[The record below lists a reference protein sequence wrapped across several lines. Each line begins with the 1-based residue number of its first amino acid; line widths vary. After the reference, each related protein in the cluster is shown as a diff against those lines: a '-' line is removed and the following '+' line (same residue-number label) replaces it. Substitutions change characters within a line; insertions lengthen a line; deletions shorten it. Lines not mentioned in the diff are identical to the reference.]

1 MNQYTR
7 QETEER
13 IKALRESLNQLE
25 GQLAT
30 HRQQDAS
37 QHDLIEHLDEF
48 IDAVDHKVLSLKTF
62 WNSLKKDWQSGRN
75 Q

>member
-1 MNQYTR
+1 MNPYSK

-25 GQLAT
+25 NQLAN
-30 HRQQDAS
+30 HSDNDAS
-37 QHDLIEHLDEF
+37 QHDLIEPLDEF

-62 WNSLKKDWQSGRN
+62 WSSLKKDWQKSRN
-75 Q
+75 

>member
-1 MNQYTR
+1 MNQYSR

-13 IKALRESLNQLE
+13 IKELRESLNQLE
-25 GQLAT
+25 SQLAT
-30 HRQQDAS
+30 HRQDDAS

-62 WNSLKKDWQSGRN
+62 WISLKKDWQKSRN
-75 Q
+75 

>member
-1 MNQYTR
+1 MNQYSR

-13 IKALRESLNQLE
+13 IKELRESLNQLE
-25 GQLAT
+25 GQLAN
-30 HRQQDAS
+30 HRQEDAN

-62 WNSLKKDWQSGRN
+62 WASLKKDWQKSHS
-75 Q
+75 